1 MFFQTCGLVEKERK
15 TRLSITS
22 AGVRKE
28 RNKKCKT
35 LTMAMVRNQL
45 EGLYKGFWSNG
56 ICGESKE
63 SLPVSSFIV

>member
-1 MFFQTCGLVEKERK
+1 MDWLKKNRK
-15 TRLSITS
+15 KVLSITS
-22 AGVRKE
+22 AGAMKDE
-28 RNKKCKT
+28 KKKKRKT
-35 LTMAMVRNQL
+35 LTMAMVRNQI